1 MQKGKSDKE
10 RISNV
15 WSLIINLSIVYFTIS
30 AIAYTFRSDII
41 VVDPWYGFV
50 GFDSLKFF
58 TSLSNIL
65 VALASFVMLIFNIK
79 NLSKG
84 TNYYPAWATTFKYL
98 ATVGVAVTFFTVA
111 FFLAPAGPI
120 SGKSFLSFYTANS
133 FFLHFLTPV
142 LAIISFV
149 LFEKMDNFKFSETLW
164 GLLPVVLYAIV
175 YVIMVVIVG
184 SEGGWPDFY
193 GFTFGGSVWAAIC
206 SCVVMIS
213 LTWGL
218 SVLIRF
224 VHIKWTLQKEKLPEE
239 QPVKTKNEEQ
249 ISKKESDG
257 TKAKDYWLC

>member
-1 MQKGKSDKE
+1 MRKEKTNKE
-10 RISNV
+10 RLSNV
-15 WSLIINLSIVYFTIS
+15 WSLILNISIVYFTIS

-41 VVDPWYGFV
+41 IVDPWYGFV

-58 TSLSNIL
+58 TSISNIL

-79 NLSKG
+79 NLTKG
-84 TNYYPAWATTFKYL
+84 TNHYPAWATTFKYL
-98 ATVGVAVTFFTVA
+98 TTVGVAVTFFTVA

-120 SGKSFLSFYTANS
+120 SGKDYFSFYTTNS

-149 LFEKMDNFKFSETLW
+149 LFEKMDNFKFTETLW

-175 YVIMVVIVG
+175 YVIMVVLVG
-184 SEGGWPDFY
+184 SEFGGWPDFY
-193 GFTFGGSVWAAIC
+193 GFTFGGSVLGAVC
-206 SCVVMIS
+206 SCIVMLS

-224 VHIKWTLQKEKLPEE
+224 VHLKWTLQDEKKPEEKLNDEE
-239 QPVKTKNEEQ
+239 QLEETKK
-249 ISKKESDG
+249 IMKK
-257 TKAKDYWLC
+257 